1 MDEKFIEKTG
11 SKQQTAPKNAAEGL
25 FQGTKS
31 LAGGLFKGITGI
43 VTGQTKRAQLK
54 SGRGAIAANCL
65 LLTPLCCLFLVPLFV
80 TDPLKG
86 ARDGGTEGFFRGVGK
101 GLLGV
106 VAKPAAGA
114 AGFAS
119 QTLTGIGNTPE
130 FLSDNKVHP
139 RKLRPQRFISP
150 AVGLEPFDLQR
161 AQRHEDQQRA
171 AVKAKRRGKA

>member
-1 MDEKFIEKTG
+1 V
-11 SKQQTAPKNAAEGL
+11 S
-25 FQGTKS
+25 
-31 LAGGLFKGITGI
+31 
-43 VTGQTKRAQLK
+43 
-54 SGRGAIAANCL
+54 
-65 LLTPLCCLFLVPLFV
+65 
-80 TDPLKG
+80 DPLKG

-119 QTLTGIGNTPE
+119 QTLTGIASTPAY
-130 FLSDNKVHP
+130 LTDNKVHP

-150 AVGLEPFDLQR
+150 SVGLEAFDLQR
-161 AQRHEDQQRA
+161 AQRNEDQQRA